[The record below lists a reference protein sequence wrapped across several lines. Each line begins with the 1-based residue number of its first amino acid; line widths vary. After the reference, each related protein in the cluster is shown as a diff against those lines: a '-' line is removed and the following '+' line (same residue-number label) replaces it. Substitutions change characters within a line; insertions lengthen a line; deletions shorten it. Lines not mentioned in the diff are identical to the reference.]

1 MVSIHKEVV
10 LWDDLLN
17 VFEETPEKVKNTLR
31 IVAYDIASP
40 KRLRQVARACSDYG
54 VRVERSVFE
63 CDLCESDFSVLW
75 ERLLGIIDEQ
85 EDALVSYKIC
95 KTCVK
100 SILEAGIVKRP
111 KARFTYIY

>member
-1 MVSIHKEVV
+1 MVSIHKEEV

-63 CDLCESDFSVLW
+63 CDLCESDFSRLW
-75 ERLLGIIDEQ
+75 ERLLGINDDG
-85 EDALVSYKIC
+85 EDALISYKVC
-95 KTCVK
+95 RACVR
-100 SILEAGIVKRP
+100 SILEAGVVRRP
-111 KARFTYIY
+111 EVRFMYIY

>member
-1 MVSIHKEVV
+1 MVAIQKMDAF
-10 LWDDLLN
+10 WDN
-17 VFEETPEKVKNTLR
+17 MINAFEDTSENVKNTLR

-40 KRLRQVARACSDYG
+40 QRLRLVARACSDYG
-54 VRVERSVFE
+54 VRVEKSVFE